1 VISLG
6 TGFFPASDDP
16 PNGLVAT
23 IGWVTSTLVD
33 TSEDWVDA
41 AVERQWPAI
50 LNNFNPELPRDIDMA
65 DIDAIPELVE
75 VGKQMAAGID
85 WTTLLR

>member
-1 VISLG
+1 MRGEPGQHVRPRLRP
-6 TGFFPASDDP
+6 TAQ
-16 PNGLVAT
+16 
-23 IGWVTSTLVD
+23 
-33 TSEDWVDA
+33 DA
-41 AVERQWPAI
+41 RK
-50 LNNFNPELPRDIDMA
+50 RCDDIDMA